1 MRVVCSMTRDREAPA
16 APELPPSGSTNIRQ
30 AAAICTA
37 KDLWKKFKVPWYLAK
52 FINEQNDSN
61 VIENYGPYVM

>member
-37 KDLWKKFKVPWYLAK
+37 KDLWKKFKVP
-52 FINEQNDSN
+52 
-61 VIENYGPYVM
+61 